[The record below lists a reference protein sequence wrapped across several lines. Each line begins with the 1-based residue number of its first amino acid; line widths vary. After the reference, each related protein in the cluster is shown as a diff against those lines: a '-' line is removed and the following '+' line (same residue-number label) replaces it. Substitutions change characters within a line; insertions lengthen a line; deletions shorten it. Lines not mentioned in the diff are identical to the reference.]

1 LYRHLRKRGV
11 LVVVWVLN
19 EDEEF
24 DEVMKFYPEIDGM
37 MTDCPSRL
45 VDFAKGRVKKY

>member
-1 LYRHLRKRGV
+1 MARMRRDNIIVRFVVFILWMMLLNSKNLYNHLRKRGV

-24 DEVMKFYPEIDGM
+24 
-37 MTDCPSRL
+37 
-45 VDFAKGRVKKY
+45 